1 MAVDSIGAAGAA
13 ASTTPL
19 QATGISQQDFFRIL
33 VTQLSFQDPLKPI
46 DNQAFIAQIAQFTSL
61 EQSRQTNDS
70 IASLLT
76 VQSATQAIGLIGRTV
91 EVATNTGST
100 VVGTV
105 TTLTFVQGRPLL
117 TVRAADGTVLT
128 EIGLE
133 QVSVVRS

>member
-1 MAVDSIGAAGAA
+1 MATDSVGAV
-13 ASTTPL
+13 STTPSSGEL
-19 QATGISQQDFFRIL
+19 QASGISQQDFFRIL

-61 EQSRQTNDS
+61 EQARQTNDS

-91 EVATNTGST
+91 EVATSGGS
-100 VVGTV
+100 VVGSV
-105 TTLTFVQGRPLL
+105 TTLSFVQGRPLL

-128 EIGLE
+128 DIGLD
-133 QVSVVRS
+133 QVSVVRG